1 MASDSTQ
8 AGPAT
13 PVATPPRVC
22 DKVRI
27 RFRKSG
33 DLRLV
38 SHRDLMKCF
47 ERILRRAALP
57 VHVSQGFHPMP
68 RMVFGMPLGL
78 GIVGL
83 DEVLELEF
91 DEPLEP
97 AEVERRLAEQ
107 MPPGLEILS
116 VRRIAPKAAVQVR
129 RAGYRVAVSAER
141 RADLPDR
148 IAALV
153 AAKECWIERTR
164 PSPRRIDLR
173 PYLSELRLTDQTLEM
188 LLWVTPTGAARP
200 DEVLALLGLGDL
212 IGAGAPLERHVL
224 ELHDENSTH
233 RPTPEAP
240 PPIVCPADASVGR
253 PPNKNQP
260 TALVAGPMS
269 FDS

>member
-1 MASDSTQ
+1 GRSPSSISPTRWGQRDMASDPTQ

-13 PVATPPRVC
+13 AVATPPRVC

-47 ERILRRAALP
+47 ERIVRSAALP

-68 RMVFGMPLGL
+68 RMLFGMPLGL

-91 DEPLEP
+91 DEVLEP
-97 AEVERRLAEQ
+97 AEVHRRLAEQ

-116 VRRIAPKAAVQVR
+116 VQRIAPKAAVQVR

-141 RADLPDR
+141 RADLP
-148 IAALV
+148 
-153 AAKECWIERTR
+153 
-164 PSPRRIDLR
+164 
-173 PYLSELRLTDQTLEM
+173 
-188 LLWVTPTGAARP
+188 
-200 DEVLALLGLGDL
+200 
-212 IGAGAPLERHVL
+212 
-224 ELHDENSTH
+224 
-233 RPTPEAP
+233 
-240 PPIVCPADASVGR
+240 
-253 PPNKNQP
+253 
-260 TALVAGPMS
+260 
-269 FDS
+269 

>member
-1 MASDSTQ
+1 GRSPSSISPTRWGQRDMASDPTQ

-47 ERILRRAALP
+47 ERILRRAAQPGLD
-57 VHVSQGFHPMP
+57 SQGFHPMP
-68 RMVFGMPLGL
+68 RMVCGMPLGL

-129 RAGYRVAVSAER
+129 RAGYRVRVPTERLAE
-141 RADLPDR
+141 LPER
-148 IAALV
+148 IAALL
-153 AAKECWIERTR
+153 AAPECWIERAR
-164 PSPRRIDLR
+164 PSPRRIDL
-173 PYLSELRLTDQTLEM
+173 
-188 LLWVTPTGAARP
+188 
-200 DEVLALLGLGDL
+200 
-212 IGAGAPLERHVL
+212 
-224 ELHDENSTH
+224 
-233 RPTPEAP
+233 
-240 PPIVCPADASVGR
+240 
-253 PPNKNQP
+253 
-260 TALVAGPMS
+260 
-269 FDS
+269 